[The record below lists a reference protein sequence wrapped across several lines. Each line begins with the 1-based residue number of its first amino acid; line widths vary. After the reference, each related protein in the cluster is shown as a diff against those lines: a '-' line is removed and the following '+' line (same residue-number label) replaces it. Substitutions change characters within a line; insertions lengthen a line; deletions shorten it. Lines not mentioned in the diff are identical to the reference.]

1 MIKFKKVNESAVIP
15 RKAGENEVGYDL
27 TAIKLDKVDGNIH
40 YFDTG
45 IQVEPPNGYYL
56 EIIPRSSIVKTG
68 YILANSVGIID
79 PTYRGN
85 IKIVLIRT
93 NFTLHTL
100 TPPFCKCQLVVRK
113 LYNLDSCVV
122 EELSDTER
130 GGGGFGSTD
139 DKSKSGGYMMI

>member
-15 RKAGENEVGYDL
+15 RKAGENEVGFDL
-27 TAIKLDKVDGNIH
+27 TAIKLDKIDGNIN

-93 NFTLHTL
+93 NFNLPIL
-100 TPPFCKCQLVVRK
+100 TPPFCKCQLIVRK
-113 LYNLDSCVV
+113 IYNFDSCVV
-122 EELSDTER
+122 NELSDTER
-130 GGGGFGSTD
+130 GDGGFGSTD
-139 DKSKSGGYMMI
+139 NKKPAGYMMI

>member
-15 RKAGENEVGYDL
+15 RKAGENEVGFDL
-27 TAIKLDKVDGNIH
+27 TAIKLDKIDGNIN

-93 NFTLHTL
+93 NFNLPIL
-100 TPPFCKCQLVVRK
+100 TPPFCKCQLIVRK
-113 LYNLDSCVV
+113 IYNFDSCVV
-122 EELSDTER
+122 DELSDTER
-130 GGGGFGSTD
+130 GDGGFGSTD
-139 DKSKSGGYMMI
+139 DKSRSGYMMI